1 MSPTVSYRLF
11 NSYDKSS
18 ILNLMKFIYPD
29 YPYDEAYYTWQ
40 YLRNPAGESR
50 IFLAECEGEIV
61 GMYCLIPNTIELGA
75 RHCKIWRVQNVM
87 MRPDFRMK
95 GTFFELMMA
104 AQQHQ
109 SWLDT
114 DFFFAFPNE
123 NSFRSFEKF
132 GYVVQNDVI
141 FFEMNRHPKHEILQQ
156 YQITI
161 ANNFSFLDDSFFKA
175 LEPQPNHLSI
185 SKHSDFLTWRYIDR
199 PGAFYKIF
207 IIKENR
213 LPVGYMVIK
222 KYTNERKIISNH
234 ICELK
239 VIADNKEMILALMC
253 YAINNM
259 LQDGAELLNLFASSP
274 NTKSVI
280 EGLAFV
286 QKPSERKIVFHT
298 GKNNQNELSK
308 KLMFSLG
315 DNDVF

>member
-161 ANNFSFLDDSFFKA
+161 ANNFSFPYLLNSTLPQLTEGAKVGHISLLIRLNSAEMLVQSSVFRASSFERVLTFF
-175 LEPQPNHLSI
+175 LRQ
-185 SKHSDFLTWRYIDR
+185 HSD
-199 PGAFYKIF
+199 
-207 IIKENR
+207 
-213 LPVGYMVIK
+213 
-222 KYTNERKIISNH
+222 
-234 ICELK
+234 
-239 VIADNKEMILALMC
+239 
-253 YAINNM
+253 
-259 LQDGAELLNLFASSP
+259 
-274 NTKSVI
+274 
-280 EGLAFV
+280 
-286 QKPSERKIVFHT
+286 
-298 GKNNQNELSK
+298 
-308 KLMFSLG
+308 
-315 DNDVF
+315 